1 MAFWDEG
8 GFFQSMKG
16 HLIKWWQ
23 IVIMPVF
30 RINNN
35 TGGVSGTVDETMNTE
50 ASVNN
55 MPDNL
60 KEEESFSERESVSA
74 MEEKSQP
81 KDTDETEDIL
91 ERLQREKEA
100 EAERKRKEIEVMRK
114 KAQEEERIAAIMN
127 ANKVAVDDFIAEGKA
142 NRELQEEDAAELTKK
157 EEEEERKQEEL
168 RRAQEIIDRL
178 NREAAEDEAKKQAE
192 IAAAKEEA
200 KGKFG

>member
-1 MAFWDEG
+1 
-8 GFFQSMKG
+8 MKG

-35 TGGVSGTVDETMNTE
+35 VGGVSGTVEETMNTE

-55 MPDNL
+55 MPENSGL
-60 KEEESFSERESVSA
+60 
-74 MEEKSQP
+74 EKSSVNNMPINAADDKNQP
-81 KDTDETEDIL
+81 EVTDEADDIL
-91 ERLQREKEA
+91 KRLQREKEA
-100 EAERKRKEIEVMRK
+100 EAESKRREIENMRR

-127 ANKVAVDDFIAEGKA
+127 ANRVAVDDFIAEGKA
-142 NRELQEEDAAELTKK
+142 NRKLQAGEDAEFAKK
-157 EEEEERKQEEL
+157 EEEEARKQEEL